1 MQCRLSENEN
11 ISPDFAFMSVTNEFP
26 FLKVKWENVKHTRT
40 GRKKGAIK
48 HPPRQKKTNLS
59 KIKIYDDKKPLS

>member
-1 MQCRLSENEN
+1 
-11 ISPDFAFMSVTNEFP
+11 MSVTNEFP

-48 HPPRQKKTNLS
+48 HPPPKNLRWQEAS
-59 KIKIYDDKKPLS
+59 VVKLKFTAV